1 MTSPSSLE
9 QQTIETMT
17 YRLPSFNE
25 RVDYAHQAFLR
36 GEDSRKFDNCFEM
49 WDGAF
54 VVTALM
60 RRSLSDPEL
69 RRAIEKDFYSAG
81 LAQWQQT
88 AASLAHIP
96 TDKLSS
102 KAATHRR
109 QVEKSPFDFQ
119 QPSLF

>member
-1 MTSPSSLE
+1 
-9 QQTIETMT
+9 MT

-25 RVDYAHQAFLR
+25 RVDYAHQALLR

-54 VVTALM
+54 VVAALM

-69 RRAIEKDFYSAG
+69 RQAIKKDLSSVG

-88 AASLAHIP
+88 TASLAHIP
-96 TDKLSS
+96 THKLSD
-102 KAATHRR
+102 KAAAHRR
-109 QVEKSPFDFQ
+109 QVEKRPYGFQ

>member
-1 MTSPSSLE
+1 
-9 QQTIETMT
+9 MT

-25 RVDYAHQAFLR
+25 RVDYAHQALLR

-54 VVTALM
+54 VVAALM
-60 RRSLSDPEL
+60 RRNLSDLEL
-69 RRAIEKDFYSAG
+69 RQAIKKDLSTVG

-88 AASLAHIP
+88 TASLAHIP
-96 TDKLSS
+96 THKLSD
-102 KAATHRR
+102 KAAAHRR
-109 QVEKSPFDFQ
+109 QVEKSPFEFE